1 MMEDS
6 NKKNSNFD
14 ILEDL
19 KKIKEFVLL
28 LWEQRKLFYKTCGG
42 AVVLALVI
50 AFSIPKRYTVEVAL
64 APESGSGMDMGGL
77 SSLASMAGINIGAM
91 GNNDAIVPDLYPMI
105 VHSKD
110 YLVRLFDIPVTTMD
124 GELSTTYYDY
134 LLEHQKIAWWGYPM
148 EGLGELMKMIRPA
161 KEDSLPMLNG
171 KRNYMFLTDKE
182 RGVIN
187 TLQTHIVCNV
197 DKKNGVIRMQVTE
210 QDPLIAAV
218 IADSVR
224 AALNDFIIEY
234 RTNKARKDYQYM
246 NNLYLEAKA
255 EYARTQADYI
265 AFADANLNLN
275 SVRAQSKKDDLEK
288 EMQLAY
294 SVYSQL
300 ANQLQLVKAKIQE
313 STPAYTVLESP
324 TVPER
329 ASSPKKVLLLVAF
342 VFLAGVGTTGWIFYK
357 RMTGK

>member
-1 MMEDS
+1 MKENRYKNIEIIED
-6 NKKNSNFD
+6 F
-14 ILEDL
+14 
-19 KKIKEFVLL
+19 KKIFEFMRI
-28 LWEQRKLFYKTCGG
+28 LWGERRLYFKVCGC
-42 AVVLALVI
+42 AVFAAIVI

-64 APESGSGMDMGGL
+64 APESGSSMDMGGL
-77 SSLASMAGINIGAM
+77 SSLASMAGFNIGVM
-91 GNNDAIVPDLYPMI
+91 GSDDAIVPDLYPMI

-110 YLVRLFDIPVTTMD
+110 YLVRLFDIPVRTMK

-134 LLEHQKIAWWGYPM
+134 LLEHQKIPWWGYPM
-148 EGLGELMKMIRPA
+148 KVLGWVMGKMRSE
-161 KEDSLPMLNG
+161 KEKEEHSMLDG
-171 KRNYMFLTDKE
+171 KRNYMFLTDEE

-187 TLQTHIVCNV
+187 MLQTHIVCNV

-234 RTNKARKDYQYM
+234 RTNKARQDYHYM
-246 NNLYLEAKA
+246 NGLYQEAKV
-255 EYARTQADYI
+255 EYARTQAAYI
-265 AFADANLNLN
+265 AYADANLNLN

-294 SVYSQL
+294 NVYSQL

-329 ASSPKKVLLLVAF
+329 ASSPKKLLLVVAF
-342 VFLAGVGTTGWIFYK
+342 VFLACVGTTGWVLYK
-357 RMTGK
+357 QIVEK

>member
-1 MMEDS
+1 MEDN
-6 NKKNSNFD
+6 NKN
-14 ILEDL
+14 IELIEDF
-19 KKIKEFVLL
+19 KKILGFIKI
-28 LWEQRKLFYKTCGG
+28 LWSERKLFYKTCGC

-50 AFSIPKRYTVEVAL
+50 AFSVPKRYTVEVAL
-64 APESGSGMDMGGL
+64 APESGSSMDMGGL
-77 SSLASMAGINIGAM
+77 SSLASMAGINIGAL
-91 GNNDAIVPDLYPMI
+91 GSEDAIVPDLYPMI

-110 YLVRLFDIPVTTMD
+110 YLIRLFDIPVTTMD

-148 EGLGELMKMIRPA
+148 KGLGELMKLISPA

-171 KRNYMFLTDKE
+171 KRNYMFLTNKE

-187 TLQTHIVCNV
+187 MLQTHIVCNV
-197 DKKNGVIRMQVTE
+197 DKKNGIIRMQVTE

-224 AALNDFIIEY
+224 AALKDFIIEY
-234 RTNKARKDYQYM
+234 RTNKARQDYHYM

-255 EYARTQADYI
+255 EYMRTQAAYTS
-265 AFADANLNLN
+265 FADANLNLN
-275 SVRAQSKKDDLEK
+275 SVRAQSKRDDLEK

-294 SVYSQL
+294 NVYSQL

-357 RMTGK
+357 HMTGK

>member
-1 MMEDS
+1 MEENN
-6 NKKNSNFD
+6 NKN
-14 ILEDL
+14 IELIEDF
-19 KKIKEFVLL
+19 KKILGFIKI
-28 LWEQRKLFYKTCGG
+28 LWSERKLFYKTCGC

-50 AFSIPKRYTVEVAL
+50 AFSVPKRYTVEVAL
-64 APESGSGMDMGGL
+64 APESGSSMDMGGL

-91 GNNDAIVPDLYPMI
+91 GSEDAIVPDLYPMI

-110 YLVRLFDIPVTTMD
+110 YLIRLFDIPVTTMD

-148 EGLGELMKMIRPA
+148 KGLGELMKLISPA

-171 KRNYMFLTDKE
+171 KRNYMFLTNKE

-187 TLQTHIVCNV
+187 MLQTHIVCNV
-197 DKKNGVIRMQVTE
+197 DKKNGIIRMQVTE

-234 RTNKARKDYQYM
+234 RTNKARQDYHYM

-255 EYARTQADYI
+255 EYMRTQAAYTS
-265 AFADANLNLN
+265 FADANLNLN
-275 SVRAQSKKDDLEK
+275 SARAQSKRDDLEK

-294 SVYSQL
+294 NVYSQL

-313 STPAYTVLESP
+313 STPAYTVIESA

-329 ASSPKKVLLLVAF
+329 ASSPKKLLLLVAF

>member
-1 MMEDS
+1 MEDN
-6 NKKNSNFD
+6 NKN
-14 ILEDL
+14 IELIEDF
-19 KKIKEFVLL
+19 KKILGFIKI
-28 LWEQRKLFYKTCGG
+28 LWSERKLFYKTCGC

-50 AFSIPKRYTVEVAL
+50 AFSVPKRYTVEVAL
-64 APESGSGMDMGGL
+64 APESGSSMDMGGL

-91 GNNDAIVPDLYPMI
+91 GSEDAIVPDLYPMI

-110 YLVRLFDIPVTTMD
+110 YLIRLFDIPVTTMD

-148 EGLGELMKMIRPA
+148 KGLGELMKLISPA
-161 KEDSLPMLNG
+161 KEDSMPMLNG
-171 KRNYMFLTDKE
+171 KRNYMFLTNKE

-187 TLQTHIVCNV
+187 MLQTHIVCNV
-197 DKKNGVIRMQVTE
+197 DKKNGIIRMQVTE

-234 RTNKARKDYQYM
+234 RTNKARQDYHYM

-255 EYARTQADYI
+255 EYMRTQAAYTS
-265 AFADANLNLN
+265 FADANLNLN
-275 SVRAQSKKDDLEK
+275 SARAQSKRDDLEK

-294 SVYSQL
+294 NVYSQL

-313 STPAYTVLESP
+313 STPAYTVLESS

-329 ASSPKKVLLLVAF
+329 ASSPKKLLLLVAF
-342 VFLAGVGTTGWIFYK
+342 GFLACVGTTGWIVWK
-357 RMTGK
+357 KIIKG

>member
-1 MMEDS
+1 MEDN
-6 NKKNSNFD
+6 NKN
-14 ILEDL
+14 IELIEDF
-19 KKIKEFVLL
+19 KKILGFIKI
-28 LWEQRKLFYKTCGG
+28 LWCERKLFYKTCGC

-50 AFSIPKRYTVEVAL
+50 AFSVPKRYTVEVAL
-64 APESGSGMDMGGL
+64 APESGSSMDMGGL

-91 GNNDAIVPDLYPMI
+91 GSEDAIVPDLYPMI

-110 YLVRLFDIPVTTMD
+110 YLIRLFDIPVTTMD

-148 EGLGELMKMIRPA
+148 KGLGELMKLISPA

-171 KRNYMFLTDKE
+171 KRNYMFLTNKE

-187 TLQTHIVCNV
+187 MLQTHIVCNV
-197 DKKNGVIRMQVTE
+197 DKKNGIIRMQVTE

-234 RTNKARKDYQYM
+234 RTNKARQDYHYM

-255 EYARTQADYI
+255 EYMRTQAAYTS
-265 AFADANLNLN
+265 FADANLNLN
-275 SVRAQSKKDDLEK
+275 SARAQSKRDDLEK

-294 SVYSQL
+294 NVYSQL

-313 STPAYTVLESP
+313 STPAYTVLESS

-329 ASSPKKVLLLVAF
+329 ASSPKKLLLLVAF
-342 VFLAGVGTTGWIFYK
+342 GFLACVGTTGWIFYK
-357 RMTGK
+357 QMTGK

>member
-1 MMEDS
+1 MMEDN

-64 APESGSGMDMGGL
+64 APESSGDVDMGGL
-77 SSLASMAGINIGAM
+77 SSLASMAGINIGGM
-91 GNNDAIVPDLYPMI
+91 GSDAIVPDLYPMI

-148 EGLGELMKMIRPA
+148 KGLGELMKMISPA
-161 KEDSLPMLNG
+161 KEEEALPMLNG

-182 RGVIN
+182 RSVIN

-234 RTNKARKDYQYM
+234 RTNKARQDYEYM
-246 NNLYLEAKA
+246 YNLYLNAKA
-255 EYARTQADYI
+255 EHARAQAIYTT
-265 AFADANLNLN
+265 FADANLNLT
-275 SVRAQSKKDDLEK
+275 STRAQSKKEDLEK
-288 EMQLAY
+288 EMDIAYNIYRQLAG
-294 SVYSQL
+294 QL
-300 ANQLQLVKAKIQE
+300 HVVKAKIQE
-313 STPAYTVLESP
+313 STPAYTVIESA

-357 RMTGK
+357 HMTGK

>member
-1 MMEDS
+1 MEDN
-6 NKKNSNFD
+6 NKN
-14 ILEDL
+14 IELIEDF
-19 KKIKEFVLL
+19 KKILGFIKI
-28 LWEQRKLFYKTCGG
+28 LWSERKLFYKTCGC

-50 AFSIPKRYTVEVAL
+50 AFSVPKRYTVEVAL
-64 APESGSGMDMGGL
+64 APESGSSMDMGGL

-91 GNNDAIVPDLYPMI
+91 GSEDAIVPDLYPMI

-110 YLVRLFDIPVTTMD
+110 YLIRLFDIPVTTMD

-148 EGLGELMKMIRPA
+148 KGLGELMKLISPA

-171 KRNYMFLTDKE
+171 KRNYMFLTNKE

-187 TLQTHIVCNV
+187 MLQTHIVCNV
-197 DKKNGVIRMQVTE
+197 DKKNGIIRMQVTE

-234 RTNKARKDYQYM
+234 RTNKARQDYHYM

-255 EYARTQADYI
+255 EYMRTQAAYTS
-265 AFADANLNLN
+265 FADANLNLN
-275 SVRAQSKKDDLEK
+275 SARAQSKRDDLEK

-294 SVYSQL
+294 NVYSQL

-313 STPAYTVLESP
+313 STPAYTVLESS

-329 ASSPKKVLLLVAF
+329 ASSPKKLLLLVAF
-342 VFLAGVGTTGWIFYK
+342 VFLACVGTTGWIVLKNMVK
-357 RMTGK
+357 R

>member
-1 MMEDS
+1 MEDN
-6 NKKNSNFD
+6 NKN
-14 ILEDL
+14 IELIEDF
-19 KKIKEFVLL
+19 KKILGFIKI
-28 LWEQRKLFYKTCGG
+28 LWSERKLFYKTCGC

-50 AFSIPKRYTVEVAL
+50 AFSVPKRYTVEVAL
-64 APESGSGMDMGGL
+64 ATESGSSMDMGGL

-91 GNNDAIVPDLYPMI
+91 GSEDAIVPDLYPMI

-110 YLVRLFDIPVTTMD
+110 YLIRLFDIPVTTMD

-134 LLEHQKIAWWGYPM
+134 LSEHQKIAWWGCPM
-148 EGLGELMKMIRPA
+148 KGLGELMKLISPA

-171 KRNYMFLTDKE
+171 KRNYMFLTNKE

-187 TLQTHIVCNV
+187 MLQTHIVCNV
-197 DKKNGVIRMQVTE
+197 DKKNGIIRMQVTE

-234 RTNKARKDYQYM
+234 RTNKARQDYHYM
-246 NNLYLEAKA
+246 NNLYLEAKT
-255 EYARTQADYI
+255 EYMRTQAAYTS
-265 AFADANLNLN
+265 FADANLNLN
-275 SVRAQSKKDDLEK
+275 SARAQSKRDDLEK

-294 SVYSQL
+294 NVYSQL

-313 STPAYTVLESP
+313 STPAYTVLESS

-329 ASSPKKVLLLVAF
+329 ASSPKKLLLLVAF
-342 VFLAGVGTTGWIFYK
+342 GFLACVGTTGWIVWK
-357 RMTGK
+357 KIIKG

>member
-1 MMEDS
+1 MED
-6 NKKNSNFD
+6 NKNSKFD
-14 ILEDL
+14 IIEDF
-19 KKIKEFVLL
+19 KVIKEFILL
-28 LWEQRKLFYKTCGG
+28 LWAERKLFYKTCGC
-42 AVVLALVI
+42 AVVLALVV

-64 APESGSGMDMGGL
+64 APETGSGMDMGGL

-148 EGLGELMKMIRPA
+148 KGLGKLIKLIRPA
-161 KEDSLPMLNG
+161 KENSGLPMQDG
-171 KRNYMFLTDKE
+171 KRNYMFLSDKE
-182 RGVIN
+182 RSVIEA
-187 TLQTHIVCNV
+187 LQAHVVCNV
-197 DKKNGVIRMQVTE
+197 DKKNGVIRLQVTE

-224 AALNDFIIEY
+224 VALNNFIIEY
-234 RTNKARKDYQYM
+234 RTNKARQDYQYM
-246 NNLYLEAKA
+246 NSLYQEAKA
-255 EYARTQADYI
+255 EYERTQAAYV

-275 SVRAQSKKDDLEK
+275 AVRIQSRKDDLEK

-294 SVYSQL
+294 NVYSQL
-300 ANQLQLVKAKIQE
+300 ANQLQVVKAKIQE
-313 STPAYTVLESP
+313 STPAYTIIESV

-329 ASSPKKVLLLVAF
+329 ASSPKKLLLLVAF
-342 VFLAGVGTTGWIFYK
+342 GFLSCVGTAGWIFYK

>member
-1 MMEDS
+1 MEDN
-6 NKKNSNFD
+6 NKN
-14 ILEDL
+14 IELIEDF
-19 KKIKEFVLL
+19 KKILGFIKI
-28 LWEQRKLFYKTCGG
+28 LWSERKLFYKTCGC

-50 AFSIPKRYTVEVAL
+50 AFSVPKRYTVEVAL
-64 APESGSGMDMGGL
+64 APESGSSMDMGGL

-91 GNNDAIVPDLYPMI
+91 GSEDAIVPDLYPMI

-110 YLVRLFDIPVTTMD
+110 YLIRLFDIPVTTMD

-148 EGLGELMKMIRPA
+148 KGLGELMKLISPA

-171 KRNYMFLTDKE
+171 KRNYMFLTNKE

-187 TLQTHIVCNV
+187 MLQTHIVCNV
-197 DKKNGVIRMQVTE
+197 DKKNGIIRMQVTE

-234 RTNKARKDYQYM
+234 RTNKARQDYHYM

-255 EYARTQADYI
+255 EYMRTQAAYTS
-265 AFADANLNLN
+265 FADANLNLN
-275 SVRAQSKKDDLEK
+275 SARAQSKRDDLEK

-294 SVYSQL
+294 NVYSQL

-313 STPAYTVLESP
+313 STPAYTVLESS

-329 ASSPKKVLLLVAF
+329 ASSPKKLLLLVAF
-342 VFLAGVGTTGWIFYK
+342 GFLACVGTAGWIFWK
-357 RMTGK
+357 KVIKK

>member
-1 MMEDS
+1 MEDN
-6 NKKNSNFD
+6 NKN
-14 ILEDL
+14 IELIEDF
-19 KKIKEFVLL
+19 KKILGFIKI
-28 LWEQRKLFYKTCGG
+28 LWSERKLFYKTCGC

-50 AFSIPKRYTVEVAL
+50 AFSVPKRYTVEVAL
-64 APESGSGMDMGGL
+64 APESGSSMDMGGL
-77 SSLASMAGINIGAM
+77 SSLASMAGINIGGM
-91 GNNDAIVPDLYPMI
+91 GSEDAIVPDLYPMI

-110 YLVRLFDIPVTTMD
+110 YLIRLFDIPVTTMD

-148 EGLGELMKMIRPA
+148 KGVGELMKLISPA

-171 KRNYMFLTDKE
+171 KRNYMFLTNKE

-187 TLQTHIVCNV
+187 MLQTHIVCSV
-197 DKKNGVIRMQVTE
+197 DKKNGIIRMQVTE

-234 RTNKARKDYQYM
+234 RTNKARQDYHYM

-255 EYARTQADYI
+255 EYMRTQAAYTS
-265 AFADANLNLN
+265 FADANLNLN
-275 SVRAQSKKDDLEK
+275 SARAQSKRDDLEK

-294 SVYSQL
+294 NVYSQL

-313 STPAYTVLESP
+313 STPAYTVLESS

-329 ASSPKKVLLLVAF
+329 ASSPKKLLLLVAF
-342 VFLAGVGTTGWIFYK
+342 VFLACVGTTGWIVLKNMVK
-357 RMTGK
+357 R

>member
-1 MMEDS
+1 MEDN
-6 NKKNSNFD
+6 NKN
-14 ILEDL
+14 IELIEDF
-19 KKIKEFVLL
+19 KKILGFIKI
-28 LWEQRKLFYKTCGG
+28 LWSERKLFYKTCGC

-50 AFSIPKRYTVEVAL
+50 AFSVPKRYTVEVAL
-64 APESGSGMDMGGL
+64 APESGSSMDMGGL

-91 GNNDAIVPDLYPMI
+91 GSEDAIVPDLYPMI

-110 YLVRLFDIPVTTMD
+110 YLIRLFDIPVTTMD

-148 EGLGELMKMIRPA
+148 KGLGELMKLISPA

-171 KRNYMFLTDKE
+171 KRNYMFLTNKE

-187 TLQTHIVCNV
+187 MLQTHIVCNV
-197 DKKNGVIRMQVTE
+197 DKKNGIIRMQVTE

-234 RTNKARKDYQYM
+234 RTNKARQDYHYM

-255 EYARTQADYI
+255 EYMRTQAAYTS
-265 AFADANLNLN
+265 FADANLNLN
-275 SVRAQSKKDDLEK
+275 SARAQSKRDDLEK

-294 SVYSQL
+294 NVYSQL

-313 STPAYTVLESP
+313 STPAYTVLESS

-329 ASSPKKVLLLVAF
+329 ASSPKKLLLLVAF
-342 VFLAGVGTTGWIFYK
+342 VFLACVGTAGWIFWK
-357 RMTGK
+357 KVIKK

>member
-1 MMEDS
+1 MEDN
-6 NKKNSNFD
+6 NKNIELIDDF
-14 ILEDL
+14 
-19 KKIKEFVLL
+19 KKILGFIKI
-28 LWEQRKLFYKTCGG
+28 LWSERKLFYKTCGC

-50 AFSIPKRYTVEVAL
+50 AFSVPKRYTVEVAL
-64 APESGSGMDMGGL
+64 APESGSSMDMGGL

-91 GNNDAIVPDLYPMI
+91 GSEDAIVPDLYPMI

-110 YLVRLFDIPVTTMD
+110 YLIRLFDIPVTTMD

-148 EGLGELMKMIRPA
+148 KGLGELMKLISPA

-171 KRNYMFLTDKE
+171 KRNYMFLTNKE

-187 TLQTHIVCNV
+187 MLQTHIVCSV
-197 DKKNGVIRMQVTE
+197 DKKNGIIRMQVTE

-234 RTNKARKDYQYM
+234 RTNKARQDYHYM

-255 EYARTQADYI
+255 EYMRTQAAYTS
-265 AFADANLNLN
+265 FADANLNLN
-275 SVRAQSKKDDLEK
+275 SARAQSKRDDLEK

-294 SVYSQL
+294 NVYSQL

-313 STPAYTVLESP
+313 STPAYTVLESS

-329 ASSPKKVLLLVAF
+329 ASSPKKLLLLVAF
-342 VFLAGVGTTGWIFYK
+342 VFLACVGTTGWIVLKNMVK
-357 RMTGK
+357 R

>member
-1 MMEDS
+1 MEDN
-6 NKKNSNFD
+6 NKN
-14 ILEDL
+14 IELIEDF
-19 KKIKEFVLL
+19 KKILGFIKI
-28 LWEQRKLFYKTCGG
+28 LWSERKLFYKTCGC

-50 AFSIPKRYTVEVAL
+50 AFSVPKRYTVEVAL
-64 APESGSGMDMGGL
+64 APESGSSMDMGGL

-91 GNNDAIVPDLYPMI
+91 GSEDAIVPDLYPMI

-110 YLVRLFDIPVTTMD
+110 YLIRLFDIPVTTMD

-148 EGLGELMKMIRPA
+148 KGLGELMKLISPA

-171 KRNYMFLTDKE
+171 KRNYMFLTNKE

-187 TLQTHIVCNV
+187 MLQTHIVCNV
-197 DKKNGVIRMQVTE
+197 DKKNGIIRMQVTE

-234 RTNKARKDYQYM
+234 RTNKARQDYHYM

-255 EYARTQADYI
+255 EYMRTQAAYTS
-265 AFADANLNLN
+265 FADANLNLN
-275 SVRAQSKKDDLEK
+275 SARAQSKRDDLEK

-294 SVYSQL
+294 NVYSQL

-313 STPAYTVLESP
+313 STPAYTVLESS

-329 ASSPKKVLLLVAF
+329 ASSPKKLLLLVAF
-342 VFLAGVGTTGWIFYK
+342 GFLACVGTTGWIFMK
-357 RMTGK
+357 KMVKG

>member
-1 MMEDS
+1 MEDN
-6 NKKNSNFD
+6 NKN
-14 ILEDL
+14 IELIEDF
-19 KKIKEFVLL
+19 KKILGFIKI
-28 LWEQRKLFYKTCGG
+28 LWSERKLFYKTCGC

-50 AFSIPKRYTVEVAL
+50 AFSVPKRYTVEVAL
-64 APESGSGMDMGGL
+64 APESGSSMDMGGL
-77 SSLASMAGINIGAM
+77 SSLASMAGINIGGM
-91 GNNDAIVPDLYPMI
+91 GSDDAIVPDLYPMI

-148 EGLGELMKMIRPA
+148 KGVGELMKLINPE

-171 KRNYMFLTDKE
+171 KRNYMFLTNKE

-187 TLQTHIVCNV
+187 ILQTHIVCSV
-197 DKKNGVIRMQVTE
+197 DKKNGVIRLQVTE

-234 RTNKARKDYQYM
+234 RTNKARQDYHYM

-255 EYARTQADYI
+255 EYMRTQAAYTS
-265 AFADANLNLN
+265 FADANLNLN
-275 SVRAQSKKDDLEK
+275 SARAQSKRDDLEK

-294 SVYSQL
+294 NVYSQL

-313 STPAYTVLESP
+313 STPAYTVLESS

-329 ASSPKKVLLLVAF
+329 ASSPKKLLLLVAF
-342 VFLAGVGTTGWIFYK
+342 GFLACVGTTGWIFWK
-357 RMTGK
+357 KVIKK

>member
-1 MMEDS
+1 MED
-6 NKKNSNFD
+6 NNKNIELIEDFKKNLGFIK
-14 ILEDL
+14 ILWSE
-19 KKIKEFVLL
+19 
-28 LWEQRKLFYKTCGG
+28 RKLFYKTCGC

-50 AFSIPKRYTVEVAL
+50 AFSVPKRYTVEVAL
-64 APESGSGMDMGGL
+64 APESGSSMDMGGL

-91 GNNDAIVPDLYPMI
+91 GSEDAIVPDLYPMI

-110 YLVRLFDIPVTTMD
+110 YLIRLFDIPVTTMD

-148 EGLGELMKMIRPA
+148 KGLGELMKLISPA

-171 KRNYMFLTDKE
+171 KRNYMLLKNRD

-187 TLQTHIVCNV
+187 MLQTHIVCNV
-197 DKKNGVIRMQVTE
+197 DKKNGIIRMQVTE

-234 RTNKARKDYQYM
+234 RTNKARQDYHYM

-255 EYARTQADYI
+255 EYMRTQAAYTS
-265 AFADANLNLN
+265 FADANLNLN
-275 SVRAQSKKDDLEK
+275 SARAQSKRDDLEK

-294 SVYSQL
+294 NVYSQL

-313 STPAYTVLESP
+313 NTPAYTVLESS

-329 ASSPKKVLLLVAF
+329 ASSPKKLLLLVAF
-342 VFLAGVGTTGWIFYK
+342 GFLACVGTTGWIFWK
-357 RMTGK
+357 KVIKK